1 MCIYLLQLSVSLSL
15 SSFKTLLHVFT
26 GNVCVGL
33 YGCPQLLARQCTHA
47 TYLSGSWSS
56 GKVYRCL
63 FLYQVML
70 SQPVTVSMYTGV
82 RSTLKA
88 FLGKPAVL
96 LRRRNQRPWGG
107 LARIFI
113 VMDLINRVVLKP
125 SIPLCI
131 DSGSLI
137 GFLASQ

>member
-1 MCIYLLQLSVSLSL
+1 
-15 SSFKTLLHVFT
+15 
-26 GNVCVGL
+26 
-33 YGCPQLLARQCTHA
+33 
-47 TYLSGSWSS
+47 
-56 GKVYRCL
+56 
-63 FLYQVML
+63 ML

-107 LARIFI
+107 LAKIFI
-113 VMDLINRVVLKP
+113 VMGLINRVVLKP